1 MPPTASRSPWP
12 LVGRHEELALL
23 ARELERPASCG
34 VIIAGAS
41 GVGKTRLRA
50 EALTR
55 LRRDGWLVREVT
67 ATRAAATIPFG
78 PLAPL
83 LPEALSMSPLDVL
96 RHSVRGLRQERG
108 SGRMV
113 VSVDDAQLL
122 DAASAALLH
131 QLASTQTASLLLTA
145 RSGEPLPDSIMGLR
159 KEGAIGWIELQ
170 PLSRTEVEALL
181 GQVLDG

>member
-1 MPPTASRSPWP
+1 MPPSASRSPWP
-12 LVGRHEELALL
+12 LVGRHEELTLL
-23 ARELERPASCG
+23 ARELDRPASCG

-67 ATRAAATIPFG
+67 ATQAAATIPFG

-83 LPEALSMSPLDVL
+83 LPEALSISPLAVL

-170 PLSRTEVEALL
+170 PLSRT
-181 GQVLDG
+181 

>member
-1 MPPTASRSPWP
+1 RRRTTSTRTSAQRTSTRDGPRHGGSPTLAQSLSANMPSTASRSPWP

-34 VIIAGAS
+34 VIIAGAP
-41 GVGKTRLRA
+41 GVGKTRLRR
-50 EALTR
+50 E
-55 LRRDGWLVREVT
+55 GWLVREVT
-67 ATRAAATIPFG
+67 ATEAAATIPFG

-96 RHSVRGLRQERG
+96 RHSVRELRQERG
-108 SGRMV
+108 NGRLV

-122 DAASAALLH
+122 DAASSALLH

-145 RSGEPLPDSIMGLR
+145 RSGEALPD
-159 KEGAIGWIELQ
+159 
-170 PLSRTEVEALL
+170 
-181 GQVLDG
+181 